1 MYLKET
7 QQGKKSNF
15 NYWVENMSVYYDEI
29 NVATNG
35 EVEMVDITGDIQN
48 TVIKSKI
55 KDGIACIFVPGSTGS
70 VTTIEYE
77 PGLMKDLPRAL
88 QKIAPKG
95 EHYDHHETW
104 HDDNGHSHVRAS
116 LMGPSITVPI
126 KNGRILHGT
135 WQQIVFV
142 ELDTGPR
149 DRNIIVQIVGE

>member
-1 MYLKET
+1 
-7 QQGKKSNF
+7 
-15 NYWVENMSVYYDEI
+15 MSVHYDEI
-29 NVATNG
+29 NVNTNG
-35 EVEMVDITGDIQN
+35 EVDIIDITKDIQN
-48 TVIKSKI
+48 IVNKSKI
-55 KDGIACIFVPGSTGS
+55 KDGIVCVFVPGSTGT

-116 LMGPSITVPI
+116 LMGPGTSIPV
-126 KNGRILHGT
+126 KGGKLLHGT

-142 ELDTGPR
+142 ELDTRPR
-149 DRNIIVQIVGE
+149 SRNIVVQIVGE

>member
-1 MYLKET
+1 MM
-7 QQGKKSNF
+7 G
-15 NYWVENMSVYYDEI
+15 VYYDEV
-29 NVATNG
+29 NVETKG
-35 EVEMVDITGDIQN
+35 EVDIVNITDDVQKIVN
-48 TVIKSKI
+48 KSKI
-55 KDGIACIFVPGSTGS
+55 KDGIACVFVPGSTGS

-116 LMGPSITVPI
+116 LMGPSLAIPL
-126 KNGRILHGT
+126 NDGRLIHGT

-142 ELDTGPR
+142 ELDTR
-149 DRNIIVQIVGE
+149 TRNRNIIVQIVGD